1 MTIEQVYYG
10 LTEVG
15 AKDTFQQGKVP
26 EFQMPRHKNS
36 SSSSKSIVNVQCQ
49 TLPKWYKNY

>member
-49 TLPKWYKNY
+49 TLPKWYENS